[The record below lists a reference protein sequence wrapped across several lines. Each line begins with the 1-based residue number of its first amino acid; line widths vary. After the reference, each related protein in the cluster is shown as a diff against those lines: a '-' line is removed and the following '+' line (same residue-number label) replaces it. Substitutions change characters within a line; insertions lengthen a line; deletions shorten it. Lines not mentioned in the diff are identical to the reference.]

1 MLTANQ
7 NLVNDMDVKQTT
19 MKQKENNDIYRVVM
33 DGYMLA
39 DTDKSQVVQKLK
51 RLFGTSEEKIKAMFD
66 GQPTVI
72 KTQLSK
78 SKAYQY
84 VRTISHAG
92 AACHI
97 DKLNN
102 IMPEETS
109 QIPVH
114 VERSDLLP
122 EFDPLGKVKKRLRE
136 RNDFSDVMR
145 QEIQEL
151 EQVRKRSDLII
162 TSLFIVLLLIVL
174 IAALFL
180 YLF

>member
-1 MLTANQ
+1 
-7 NLVNDMDVKQTT
+7 
-19 MKQKENNDIYRVVM
+19 MKQKENNEVYRVVI

-39 DTDKSQVVQKLK
+39 DTNKSQVLRKLK
-51 RLFGTSEEKIKAMFD
+51 RLFGTSEEKVKAMFD

-72 KTQLSK
+72 KTQLPK

-84 VRTISHAG
+84 VRTITNAG

-97 DKLNN
+97 DKLNDT
-102 IMPEETS
+102 MPEETS

-122 EFDPLGKVKKRLRE
+122 EFDPLGMVKKRLHE

-145 QEIQEL
+145 HEIQEL
-151 EQVRKRSDLII
+151 EQVRKRSDIII
-162 TSLFIVLLLIVL
+162 TSLFILLLLIVL
-174 IAALFL
+174 TVLLFL
-180 YLF
+180 FLF